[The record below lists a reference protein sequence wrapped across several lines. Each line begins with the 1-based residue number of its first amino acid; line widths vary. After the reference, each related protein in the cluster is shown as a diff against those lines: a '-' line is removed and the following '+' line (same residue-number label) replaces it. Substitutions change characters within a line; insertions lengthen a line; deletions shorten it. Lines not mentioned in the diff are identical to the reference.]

1 MTGIRTLFEEKEED
15 YYKLV
20 IFIAIVILN
29 DKNKT
34 LSIKKYLDELRPYLK
49 DVKSNLKKLDTWKT
63 QLTMAVTFISSKKI
77 K

>member
-29 DKNKT
+29 MT
-34 LSIKKYLDELRPYLK
+34 
-49 DVKSNLKKLDTWKT
+49 
-63 QLTMAVTFISSKKI
+63 KI
-77 K
+77 KRCQSKNTLMNLGHI